1 MRGIPIDHIP
11 FVMISADEDSISCSK
26 PPLLDLVNVN
36 INHYQLDADYRH
48 GLHFTALPTP
58 VFTGVDDSRAYYLGS
73 EGAINLRDVNSK
85 AFYLEFNGQGLV
97 AIKDALEDR
106 TKQMAALG
114 AQLLQ
119 RSQRGRGVETAEAA
133 RIQQSGET
141 SLLSTI
147 VGRIEEGFER
157 ALTYI
162 MNWEGVTTAEGD
174 IEVTLNRD
182 FIDATLSAQE
192 ITAIVAA
199 WQAGSMRNEDLFW
212 NLQRGGIV
220 KPNITFDEFQKV
232 LDEEKVVKD
241 AAMATRKAAAQPPA
255 PTIGS
260 QDGVPAAGGASGAG
274 GSGAGAG
281 KGPSGTTYND

>member
-1 MRGIPIDHIP
+1 
-11 FVMISADEDSISCSK
+11 
-26 PPLLDLVNVN
+26 
-36 INHYQLDADYRH
+36 
-48 GLHFTALPTP
+48 
-58 VFTGVDDSRAYYLGS
+58 
-73 EGAINLRDVNSK
+73 
-85 AFYLEFNGQGLV
+85 
-97 AIKDALEDR
+97 
-106 TKQMAALG
+106 
-114 AQLLQ
+114 
-119 RSQRGRGVETAEAA
+119 
-133 RIQQSGET
+133 
-141 SLLSTI
+141 
-147 VGRIEEGFER
+147 
-157 ALTYI
+157 

-192 ITAIVAA
+192 ITTIVAA